1 MRRRTFVRTI
11 GASGPG
17 LWLGLVTPAAAR
29 AMEDPPAELAAG
41 HPRLLIGRDTL
52 AELASRRASDARL
65 DGLVKLIE
73 GEAKRLLA
81 EPPVVYRKIGRRL
94 LDVSRTALGRTLA
107 LGFAYQVT
115 HDAAFARRAEREL
128 LAAAAFTDWNPS
140 HFLDV
145 GEMTAA
151 LAFGY
156 DWTFDALSAE
166 ARATIRQ
173 AIVEKGL
180 RPGLDPKAPHNGWQT
195 RNNNW
200 NQVCFGGLVLGA
212 LAIADEEK
220 DLARQM
226 LALARAGIGH
236 GLEPYAP
243 DGVYPEGPGYWSY
256 GTSYQVAMIAAL
268 ESAIGTD
275 WGLSRSPG
283 FLQSAAAQAQVT
295 GPSGLYFNF
304 SDCREPAGIEP
315 ALFWFA
321 RRAGA
326 PGLLAQQA
334 AFVDRL
340 LERAARGLP
349 EGETKRF
356 LPLAAIFW
364 PPGVGREKPD
374 LPRFWM
380 GRGDNP
386 IAIFR
391 SSWMDADSVYL
402 ALKGGSAGLNH
413 AHMDAGSF
421 VLEASGVRWARD
433 LGMQEYESLES
444 KGVDLWNR
452 GQDSERWRVFRL
464 NSDSH
469 NTLTIDGRRHRVD
482 GHARIVAFSDR
493 PADPFAVVDLSSV
506 FAGQAARVLRGFRL
520 LGDHSVLVQDEL
532 RGAEPGAS
540 VRWAMVTGAEVAV
553 DGARAHLREQGRTL
567 EARLLSPAS
576 ARFSVIPADP
586 PAGFH
591 DAPNPGRRILIVTAP
606 VGADGTLRIA
616 VSLGSDGGMP
626 ELRPI
631 ETW

>member
-1 MRRRTFVRTI
+1 MRRRTFMHGV
-11 GASGPG
+11 GAAGSG
-17 LWLGLVTPAAAR
+17 LLLGVAASSPAR
-29 AMEDPPAELAAG
+29 ASDDPLAKLVPG
-41 HPRLLIGRDTL
+41 HPRLLIGKDAL
-52 AELASRRASDARL
+52 AQLASRRRSDARL
-65 DGLVKLIE
+65 DGLAKVIE
-73 GEAKRLLA
+73 AEARRLLG

-115 HDAAFARRAEREL
+115 RDTAFARRAEREM

-166 ARATIRQ
+166 ARATVRQ
-173 AIVEKGL
+173 AILEKGL
-180 RPGLDPKAPHNGWQT
+180 RPGLDPKASHNGWQS

-200 NQVCFGGLVLGA
+200 NQVCFGGLTLGA
-212 LAIADEEK
+212 LAIADEAP
-220 DLARQM
+220 DVARQT

-243 DGVYPEGPGYWSY
+243 DGIYPEGPGYWSY
-256 GTSYQVAMIAAL
+256 GTSYQVVMIAAL

-275 WGLSRSPG
+275 WDLSRSPG

-295 GPSGLYFNF
+295 APSGLYFNF

-315 ALFWFA
+315 ALFWLA
-321 RRAGA
+321 GRAGT

-349 EGETKRF
+349 EGETRRF
-356 LPLAAIFW
+356 LPLAVLFW
-364 PPGVGREKPD
+364 PQGASQPSD
-374 LPRFWM
+374 LPRFWA
-380 GRGDNP
+380 GRGTNP
-386 IAIFR
+386 IAVFR
-391 SSWMDADSVYL
+391 SSWSDAGAVYL
-402 ALKGGSAGLNH
+402 ALKGGSASLNH

-452 GQDSERWRVFRL
+452 SQDSERWRVFRL

-482 GHARIVAFSDR
+482 GNARLVAFSDR
-493 PADPFAVVDLSSV
+493 PADPFAVVDLSPV
-506 FAGQAARVLRGFRL
+506 FAGQATRVLRGFRL
-520 LGDHSVLVQDEL
+520 LEDRSVLVQDEL
-532 RGAEPGAS
+532 RGAAPGAS

-553 DGARAHLREQGRTL
+553 DGASAQLREKGKTL

-576 ARFSVIPADP
+576 GRFSVVPADP
-586 PAGFH
+586 PAGFY
-591 DAPNPGRRILIVTAP
+591 DAPNPDRRILLVTAP
-606 VGADGTLRIA
+606 VAADGTLRIA
-616 VSLGSDGGMP
+616 VSLGPDAKSP

-631 ETW
+631 EAW